1 MEASVTELKVRRNYT
16 QLYLSRGRWPEKE
29 KRRAGYAKAE
39 ILRER
44 EGGSI
49 SKGRKETWNALQH
62 AYRGSEWDHLTA
74 LNSRSQT
81 IRYWAINNA
90 RTATH
95 HRREGGNLYMLCLC
109 QHYFSFV
116 KKIPNHGMQIKK
128 QKKGGGGVG
137 GADQS
142 SNSKQQGSLC
152 GNMFHMRVLLGW
164 GRGGNAT
171 HPPQKN
177 NTCATTALLNQT

>member
-128 QKKGGGGVG
+128 PKKGGGGVG
-137 GADQS
+137 GQIRVAIQS
-142 SNSKQQGSLC
+142 NKGACVAICSICVSS
-152 GNMFHMRVLLGW
+152 W
-164 GRGGNAT
+164 GGGGEGMP